1 MQVNIHDAKSQL
13 SRLIQLSLEGEEVVI
28 AKNNQPVVRLQA
40 IKPTIKKR
48 QLGSMKGFVLSVA
61 DDFDQPLD
69 DFQDYM

>member
-40 IKPTIKKR
+40 IKPAIKKR
-48 QLGSMKGFVLSVA
+48 QLGSMKGFVLSIT
-61 DDFDQPLD
+61 DDFDQPVD